1 MLFQGMQLS
10 HRWLYVAWI
19 AVTVLWH
26 QAGGLPGLRSGTA
39 LRLQTAQVDAMPLV
53 NDFTFQGGDNLED
66 KACGKRL
73 PGKAFLFDQVAEPT
87 LAPALLSETADGVPS
102 QGISAARIA
111 RRLIRG
117 PPANG

>member
-1 MLFQGMQLS
+1 MQLGN
-10 HRWLYVAWI
+10 RWLCVVWI

-26 QAGGLPGLRSGTA
+26 QAGGLPGLRSGTT
-39 LRLQTAQVDAMPLV
+39 LRLQPAQVDAMPLV

-66 KACGKRL
+66 KSCGKRL
-73 PGKAFLFDQVAEPT
+73 LGKTILFDQVAEPA
-87 LAPALLSETADGVPS
+87 LPPALLSETADGVPA

-111 RRLIRG
+111 RRFIRG

>member
-1 MLFQGMQLS
+1 MQLS
-10 HRWLYVAWI
+10 HRWLYVVWI

-26 QAGGLPGLRSGTA
+26 QAGGLPGLRSGTTI
-39 LRLQTAQVDAMPLV
+39 RLQSAQVDAMPMV
-53 NDFTFQGGDNLED
+53 NDFTFQAGDNLED

-73 PGKAFLFDQVAEPT
+73 PGKTFLFDQVAEPALPST
-87 LAPALLSETADGVPS
+87 LLSKTADGVPV

-117 PPANG
+117 PPVNG